1 MTAARTKPFVLVI
14 LLFALVACGQQKNSA
29 VGDRPFQKRK
39 FMPGWHI
46 DIARAKPEAQPPR
59 KSGSKM
65 SNPRRLE
72 IVADVGTMIETTIS
86 PEVTASLGYNPEA
99 APPILPREQTAPAGV
114 LDLQLA
120 PLIAPAARDTSNIM
134 PRKRFNVLAIPS
146 LLFVAAGITFA
157 FTTNSALLVL
167 AMLVVGLVLAGIS
180 LRRIRSKEQ
189 SGKGF
194 ALTALI
200 LGVLAALITT
210 MVIIR
215 TGF

>member
-1 MTAARTKPFVLVI
+1 MTAARSKPFVLVI
-14 LLFALVACGQQKNSA
+14 LLFTLIACGQQKNST
-29 VGDRPFQKRK
+29 VGDGPFQKRK

-46 DIARAKPEAQPPR
+46 DIARARPEAQPPR
-59 KSGSKM
+59 PSVSKV
-65 SNPRRLE
+65 SHPKRLE
-72 IVADVGTMIETTIS
+72 VVADVGSIIETTIS
-86 PEVTASLGYNPEA
+86 PEVTASLGYIPEA
-99 APPILPREQTAPAGV
+99 AHPRSPREQTAPAEV
-114 LDLQLA
+114 LDLQIA
-120 PLIAPAARDTSNIM
+120 PLVVPAVRDTSNIM

-194 ALTALI
+194 ALVALI